1 MRLLVIV
8 AAAAGVILPA
18 PIGVGAQPAPAVG
31 VVDFYAPS
39 PLETFDGIQPKR
51 FAADELSAMLAQASA
66 GRLSVIPRPV
76 IEQAESHLGWQET
89 DVLRFERL
97 QALGRAVNA
106 DQLIVGWIPLLVVE
120 VGNGTGMMPP
130 DGGGPPTATA
140 NLVVQVFSVAQG
152 RIVTEMHTSGFAL
165 GAIPVVLTQ
174 WVLQRALQPAVAPLI
189 SAVTSA
195 H

>member
-1 MRLLVIV
+1 MTAAPLVRPGQRGTAIIEFAIALPLLLFLLLATAETGRLLSQYDTLNKAVRD
-8 AAAAGVILPA
+8 AARYLATNALG
-18 PIGVGAQPAPAVG
+18 GTTG
-31 VVDFYAPS
+31 VVSITP
-39 PLETFDGIQPKR
+39 Q
-51 FAADELSAMLAQASA
+51 
-66 GRLSVIPRPV
+66 
-76 IEQAESHLGWQET
+76 
-89 DVLRFERL
+89 L
-97 QALGRAVNA
+97 Q
-106 DQLIVGWIPLLVVE
+106 
-120 VGNGTGMMPP
+120 
-130 DGGGPPTATA
+130 TATA

>member
-1 MRLLVIV
+1 VN
-8 AAAAGVILPA
+8 
-18 PIGVGAQPAPAVG
+18 
-31 VVDFYAPS
+31 FYAPS
-39 PLETFDGIQPKR
+39 PLETFDGIDPKR

-66 GRLSVIPRPV
+66 GRLTVIPRPV

-120 VGNGTGMMPP
+120 VGGGTGMMPP
-130 DGGGPPTATA
+130 DGGGPPMAEA
-140 NLVVQVFSVAQG
+140 NLVEQVFSVAQG
-152 RIVTEMHTSGFAL
+152 RIVSEMHTSGFAM
-165 GAIPVVLTQ
+165 GANGPLLMR
-174 WVLQRALQPAVAPLI
+174 WSLERALQPAVAPLI

>member
-1 MRLLVIV
+1 MCLLVIV

-18 PIGVGAQPAPAVG
+18 PIGARAQPPPAVG
-31 VVDFYAPS
+31 VVSFYAPS
-39 PLETFDGIQPKR
+39 PLETFDGIDPKR

-66 GRLSVIPRPV
+66 GRLTVIPRPV
-76 IEQAESHLGWQET
+76 IEQAEAHLGWQET

-120 VGNGTGMMPP
+120 VGNGTGTMPP

-140 NLVVQVFSVAQG
+140 NLVEQVFSVAQG

-174 WVLQRALQPAVAPLI
+174 WVLQRAVQPAVAPLI